1 MKVVILTKD
10 APKPLKNNEVLYQ
23 CLVADSTAMINCN
36 FYGEAGK
43 ELAPGDVVFLM
54 AAYTSLY
61 KDKMVLY

>member
-1 MKVVILTKD
+1 M
-10 APKPLKNNEVLYQ
+10 
-23 CLVADSTAMINCN
+23 MNCN